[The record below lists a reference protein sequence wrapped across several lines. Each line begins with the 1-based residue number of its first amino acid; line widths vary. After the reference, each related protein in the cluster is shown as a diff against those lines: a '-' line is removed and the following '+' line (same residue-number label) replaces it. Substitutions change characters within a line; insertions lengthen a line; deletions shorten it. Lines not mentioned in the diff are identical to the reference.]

1 MKNITRTIVAL
12 FTIFAVSCSTDDVQ
26 DRPLIQGINA
36 PVLSA
41 PDDSSIYVLQPE
53 NMSQQAERFV
63 WTSANYG
70 GDVAVNYE
78 VQIDVI
84 GGDFSNPAVLGG
96 ANSANQVS
104 VSVETL
110 NNACLTLGADPFV
123 ASSYDVRV
131 KSAVSGFEPMYSEKI
146 TIIVT
151 TYTTDLPKLWIP
163 GSYQSESGY
172 GDADWTHSAAAQL
185 AADAFGSTK
194 FEGYLYLA
202 NNVVADSDNGF
213 KFSSQGDWSGTNYGD
228 DGTFSDNL
236 SPTGGNIGGNAGYY
250 RVKVDTEGLTYNLQ
264 PVTWGIIGAATPTG
278 WDSDTNMT
286 YNPATKKWQ
295 IVIALTVEKFKFRYN
310 DTWNVGD
317 AQWNLGLFDASK
329 TGENYGGET
338 MSYGGGDI
346 SVTTAGTYLV
356 ELDLSNPRDYKFTM
370 TLQ

>member
-1 MKNITRTIVAL
+1 MKNILKSVFILFGALTI
-12 FTIFAVSCSTDDVQ
+12 SCSTDDVEN
-26 DRPLIQGINA
+26 RPIIEGVDS

-41 PDDSSIYVLQPE
+41 PDAGSSYTLSTE
-53 NMSQQAERFV
+53 TMDQQAERFV
-63 WTSANYG
+63 WSKANYN
-70 GDVAVNYE
+70 GDVAVSYTLE
-78 VQIDVI
+78 IDVE
-84 GGDFSNPAVLGG
+84 GGDFSAAQSLGG
-96 ANSANQVS
+96 TTGTLQFS
-104 VSVETL
+104 VTEEAL
-110 NNACLTLGADPFV
+110 NTACLSLGASPFE

-131 KSAVSGFEPMYSEKI
+131 VSSASGFDMMASNKV

-151 TYTTDLPKLWIP
+151 PFTTDLPKLWIP

-202 NNVVADSDNGF
+202 NNVVADSDNGL

-228 DGTFSDNL
+228 DGTFSDVL

-250 RVKVDTEGLTYNLQ
+250 RVKVDTEELTYNLQ

-286 YNPATKKWQ
+286 YNPTTKKWE
-295 IVIALTVEKFKFRYN
+295 IIIALTVEKFKFRYN

-329 TGENYGGET
+329 TGENYGGEN

>member
-1 MKNITRTIVAL
+1 MKKILKISSLAFLLIAGIACENDDQKIVQATGGPEL
-12 FTIFAVSCSTDDVQ
+12 LT
-26 DRPLIQGINA
+26 
-36 PVLSA
+36 PVDGA
-41 PDDSSIYVLQPE
+41 EYVLLPE
-53 NMSQQAERFV
+53 NASNEVTTLVWNHADYTQQTE
-63 WTSANYG
+63 
-70 GDVAVNYE
+70 VNYE
-78 VQIDVI
+78 VEVAKAGTDFAEIVS
-84 GGDFSNPAVLGG
+84 GGTTSDRYIVWT
-96 ANSANQVS
+96 
-104 VSVETL
+104 VEAL
-110 NNACLTLGADPFV
+110 NNVALSAGLTPFTTEDVDVRIKASLGDAGELVSYSNVVTLTLTPFTN
-123 ASSYDVRV
+123 
-131 KSAVSGFEPMYSEKI
+131 E
-146 TIIVT
+146 
-151 TYTTDLPKLWIP
+151 LPKLWIP

-185 AADAFGSTK
+185 ASDEFGSTK
-194 FEGYLYLA
+194 YEGYLYLA

-213 KFSSQGDWSGTNYGD
+213 KFSSQGNWDGTNYGD
-228 DGTFSDNL
+228 DGTFSDVL
-236 SPTGGNIGGNAGYY
+236 SATGGNIGGNAGYY
-250 RVKVDTEGLTYNLQ
+250 RVKVDTEALTYNLQ

-317 AQWNLGLFDASK
+317 AQWNLGLFDATK
-329 TGENYGGET
+329 TGENYGGEN